1 VARTSTTWSG
11 RSFRPRPAASGRRDF
26 ARDRVSQA
34 WALANAAAARAG
46 VSLRPLASGSQA
58 DAIAIVLGATW
69 GHEDS
74 LPREM
79 VIALAAAGNIP
90 YGAMVG
96 EELVGYVLGWAGVT
110 PEDGLHIH
118 SHQLATLPEFQQR
131 GVGYALK
138 LAQRAQALDQ
148 GISLVRWTFDPLVSR
163 NAWFNLVKL
172 GASADRFL
180 PDFYGEMTDTIN
192 AGERSDRL
200 LVRWELDRESAGV
213 SEGHGRYVLG
223 RSDEGDVPRP
233 AEVDSLP
240 SEGAALIQ
248 IPREYH
254 ELRSQDPGLGE
265 AWRGAVAAA
274 LSACFDAGFVVSGY
288 TSDSTYV
295 LQKAGA

>member
-1 VARTSTTWSG
+1 M
-11 RSFRPRPAASGRRDF
+11 
-26 ARDRVSQA
+26 SQA
-34 WALANAAAARAG
+34 WDLANAAAARAG
-46 VSLRPLASGSQA
+46 VTLQPLASGSQA
-58 DAIAIVLGATW
+58 DAIARVLGATW

-79 VIALAAAGNIP
+79 VIALAAAGNVP
-90 YGAMVG
+90 FGAMVG
-96 EELVGYVLGWAGVT
+96 DELVGYVLGWAGVT
-110 PEDGLHIH
+110 LKDGLHVH

-200 LVRWELDRESAGV
+200 LVRWDLDRESSGA
-213 SEGHGRYVLG
+213 SEGHGRYVLA
-223 RSDEGDVPRP
+223 RSEEGDLPRP
-233 AEVDSLP
+233 MGVDTPP

-254 ELRSQDPGLGE
+254 ELRSQDRGLGQ
-265 AWRGAVAAA
+265 AWRRATSTA
-274 LSACFDAGFVVSGY
+274 LTGCFDAGFVVSGY